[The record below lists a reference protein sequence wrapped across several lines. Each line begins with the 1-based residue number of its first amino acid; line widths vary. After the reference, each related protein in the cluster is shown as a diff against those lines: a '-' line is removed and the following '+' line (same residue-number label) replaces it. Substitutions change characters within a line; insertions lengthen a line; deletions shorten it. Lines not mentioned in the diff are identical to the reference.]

1 MRLTSSSAVV
11 SPPPRRWRPALSLQ
25 VTAAL
30 HAGGVLALAWRP
42 EHWHWVAATLVANHA
57 VLFGNSLAPC
67 SRLLGPNMVRLPAA
81 AARRNEIALTF
92 DDGPDPEVT
101 PRVLD
106 ILDTHGARASFFCIG
121 ERARAFPAVAREI
134 VRRGHSVENH
144 SLHHSTCFGWYG
156 LAKLK
161 NELRVAQAVL
171 GEITGRAPEFF
182 RAPFGMRN
190 PLLDP
195 ALAGCGLWYVSWT
208 RRAFDVV
215 DENGPRV
222 LRRLTRRLAAGD
234 LLVLHD
240 GSAARTRRG
249 PPTVLAVL
257 QPFLERVTES
267 GFKAVSLPAACRACS
282 AL

>member
-1 MRLTSSSAVV
+1 MTNSSAVV
-11 SPPPRRWRPALSLQ
+11 SPPPRQWRPALSLQ

-30 HAGGVLALAWRP
+30 HAGGALALVWRP
-42 EHWHWVAATLVANHA
+42 EHWPWIAATLVSSHA
-57 VLFGNSLAPC
+57 VLFGNSLAPR

-81 AARRNEIALTF
+81 AARRGEIALTF
-92 DDGPDPEVT
+92 DDGPDPEIT

-106 ILDTHGARASFFCIG
+106 ILDARGARASFFCIG
-121 ERARAFPAVAREI
+121 ERARECPALVREI

-144 SLHHSTCFGWYG
+144 SLYHSTCFGWYG

-161 NELRVAQAVL
+161 SELRAAQAVL
-171 GEITGRAPEFF
+171 SEITGCAPEFF

-195 ALAGCGLWYVSWT
+195 ALAVCGLRYVSWT

-215 DENGPRV
+215 DESAPRV
-222 LRRLTRRLAAGD
+222 LRRLTSGLAAGD

-240 GSAARTRRG
+240 GSAARARSG
-249 PPTVLAVL
+249 PATVLAAL
-257 QPFLERVTES
+257 PPFLERSAAS
-267 GFKAVSLPAACRACS
+267 GLKVVSLPMACEGEQCE
-282 AL
+282 